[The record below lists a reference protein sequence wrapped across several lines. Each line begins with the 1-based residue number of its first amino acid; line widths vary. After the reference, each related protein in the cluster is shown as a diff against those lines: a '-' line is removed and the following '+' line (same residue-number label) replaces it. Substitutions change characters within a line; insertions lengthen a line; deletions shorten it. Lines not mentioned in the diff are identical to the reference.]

1 MPKTRS
7 KTSATAPGDEW
18 LTLRATARTLGLTI
32 YKTLK
37 LVAAGSIRTMAVQE
51 SVTRFHRDDVMRLAQ
66 SKLPKRPK
74 GPTRP
79 TKPTTKPKRMPASA
93 LAPAR

>member
-1 MPKTRS
+1 MAKTRS
-7 KTSATAPGDEW
+7 NTSAAVPGDDW
-18 LTLRATARTLGLTI
+18 LTLRATARALGLTI
-32 YKTLK
+32 YRTLK
-37 LVAAGSIRTMAVQE
+37 LVAAGSIRTMAVHE

-66 SKLPKRPK
+66 GKLPKRPK

-79 TKPTTKPKRMPASA
+79 TKPTPKPKRMPASA